1 MRLKITKTK
10 NSESFYVITDI
21 KRNGKRTTK
30 IVEKLGTL
38 KQLNKQLNG
47 ENPYIWAKKYVD
59 ELNKKEREGKRE
71 ILIKK

>member
-1 MRLKITKTK
+1 MRLKTTKTK

-59 ELNKKEREGKRE
+59 ELNKKERF
-71 ILIKK
+71 

>member
-38 KQLNKQLNG
+38 KQLN
-47 ENPYIWAKKYVD
+47 D
-59 ELNKKEREGKRE
+59 
-71 ILIKK
+71 